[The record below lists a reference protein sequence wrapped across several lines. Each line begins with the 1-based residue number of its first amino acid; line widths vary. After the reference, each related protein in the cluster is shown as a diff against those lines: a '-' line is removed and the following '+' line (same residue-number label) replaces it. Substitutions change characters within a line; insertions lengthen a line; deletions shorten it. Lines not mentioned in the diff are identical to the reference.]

1 MNYALGGE
9 RIQKFVQTTT
19 EVAAP
24 CGLPDSLDLLNME
37 EEQVSK
43 TVSSSKLRRWATW
56 CGTLRLSHLIKQSF
70 GVFLLLRVGLW
81 KRLFVVWIKVQT
93 VSPNNNGRSVNSS
106 QI

>member
-43 TVSSSKLRRWATW
+43 TVSSSKLRR
-56 CGTLRLSHLIKQSF
+56 
-70 GVFLLLRVGLW
+70 
-81 KRLFVVWIKVQT
+81 
-93 VSPNNNGRSVNSS
+93 
-106 QI
+106 